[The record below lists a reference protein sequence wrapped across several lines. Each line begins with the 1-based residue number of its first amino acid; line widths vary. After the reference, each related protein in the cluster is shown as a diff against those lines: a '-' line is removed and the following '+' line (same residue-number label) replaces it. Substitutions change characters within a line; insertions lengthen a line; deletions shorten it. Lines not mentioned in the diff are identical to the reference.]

1 MKSPIGLDTVQ
12 SQALAAELNRLLA
25 SYQILY
31 MNVRGFHWNIRG
43 NQFFELH
50 LKFEE
55 IYNDLLLKVDA
66 LAERILTLD
75 GVPCTA
81 SATTSRCPPSP
92 SRRGC
97 DGRACVE
104 SLLESF
110 RELLVAQRRILR
122 QAAEAGDEGT
132 ASILSDYA
140 AAGEAGLDAAR
151 LPGLMT
157 LGPDAHA
164 PARIIVPC
172 CCKPELSLLLS
183 TRLPPDSGGFLYLI
197 CINEKLIGKLNAY

>member
-12 SQALAAELNRLLA
+12 SQALAAELNKLLA

-75 GVPCTA
+75 GVPLHSFSDYLNV
-81 SATTSRCPPSP
+81 SAISEQK
-92 SRRGC
+92 GLH

-110 RELLVAQRRILR
+110 RELLVAQRRILG
-122 QAAEAGDEGT
+122 QAADAGDEGT
-132 ASILSDYA
+132 ASILSDY
-140 AAGEAGLDAAR
+140 
-151 LPGLMT
+151 
-157 LGPDAHA
+157 
-164 PARIIVPC
+164 VQQQ
-172 CCKPELSLLLS
+172 
-183 TRLPPDSGGFLYLI
+183 
-197 CINEKLIGKLNAY
+197 EKLVWMLRAYLA

>member
-1 MKSPIGLDTVQ
+1 MLKSPIGLDTVQ
-12 SQALAAELNRLLA
+12 SQALAAELNKLLA

-75 GVPCTA
+75 GVPLHSFSDYIKV
-81 SATTSRCPPSP
+81 SAIPEQK
-92 SRRGC
+92 GLH

-110 RELLVAQRRILR
+110 RELLVAQRRILA

-132 ASILSDYA
+132 ASILSDY
-140 AAGEAGLDAAR
+140 
-151 LPGLMT
+151 
-157 LGPDAHA
+157 
-164 PARIIVPC
+164 VQQQ
-172 CCKPELSLLLS
+172 
-183 TRLPPDSGGFLYLI
+183 
-197 CINEKLIGKLNAY
+197 EKLVWMLRAYLA

>member
-1 MKSPIGLDTVQ
+1 MKSPIGLDSVQ
-12 SQALAAELNRLLA
+12 SQALAAELNKLLA

-75 GVPCTA
+75 GVPMHSFSDYLKV
-81 SATTSRCPPSP
+81 SAIAEQKDMH
-92 SRRGC
+92 

-110 RELLVAQRRILR
+110 RELLIAQRRILG
-122 QAAEAGDEGT
+122 QAADAGDEGT
-132 ASILSDYA
+132 ASILSDY
-140 AAGEAGLDAAR
+140 
-151 LPGLMT
+151 
-157 LGPDAHA
+157 
-164 PARIIVPC
+164 VQQQ
-172 CCKPELSLLLS
+172 
-183 TRLPPDSGGFLYLI
+183 
-197 CINEKLIGKLNAY
+197 EKLVWMLRAYLA

>member
-12 SQALAAELNRLLA
+12 SQALAAELNKLLA

-75 GVPCTA
+75 GVPMHSFSDYLKV
-81 SATTSRCPPSP
+81 SAIPEQK
-92 SRRGC
+92 GLHY
-97 DGRACVE
+97 GRACVE

-110 RELLVAQRRILR
+110 RELLVAQRRILG
-122 QAAEAGDEGT
+122 QAGDAGDEGT
-132 ASILSDYA
+132 ASILSDY
-140 AAGEAGLDAAR
+140 
-151 LPGLMT
+151 
-157 LGPDAHA
+157 
-164 PARIIVPC
+164 VQQQ
-172 CCKPELSLLLS
+172 
-183 TRLPPDSGGFLYLI
+183 
-197 CINEKLIGKLNAY
+197 EKLVWMLRAYLA

>member
-1 MKSPIGLDTVQ
+1 MKSPIGLDTAQ
-12 SQALAAELNRLLA
+12 SQALAAELNKLLA

-75 GVPCTA
+75 GVPMHSFSDYLKV
-81 SATTSRCPPSP
+81 SAIPEQK
-92 SRRGC
+92 GLH

-110 RELLVAQRRILR
+110 RELLVAQRRILG
-122 QAAEAGDEGT
+122 QAAEAGDVGT
-132 ASILSDYA
+132 THGVGNVLRKAVHRKEADRCAVERGY
-140 AAGEAGLDAAR
+140 GE
-151 LPGLMT
+151 
-157 LGPDAHA
+157 H
-164 PARIIVPC
+164 
-172 CCKPELSLLLS
+172 
-183 TRLPPDSGGFLYLI
+183 
-197 CINEKLIGKLNAY
+197 

>member
-1 MKSPIGLDTVQ
+1 MMKSPIGLDTVQ
-12 SQALAAELNRLLA
+12 SQALAAELNNLLA

-75 GVPCTA
+75 GVPLHSFSDYIKV
-81 SATTSRCPPSP
+81 SAIPEQK
-92 SRRGC
+92 GLH

-110 RELLVAQRRILR
+110 RELLVAQRRILG
-122 QAAEAGDEGT
+122 QAADAGDEGT
-132 ASILSDYA
+132 ASILSDY
-140 AAGEAGLDAAR
+140 
-151 LPGLMT
+151 
-157 LGPDAHA
+157 
-164 PARIIVPC
+164 VQQQ
-172 CCKPELSLLLS
+172 
-183 TRLPPDSGGFLYLI
+183 
-197 CINEKLIGKLNAY
+197 EKLVWMLRAYLA

>member
-12 SQALAAELNRLLA
+12 SQALAAELNKLLA

-31 MNVRGFHWNIRG
+31 LNVRGFHWNIRG

-75 GVPCTA
+75 GVPLHSFSDYIKV
-81 SATTSRCPPSP
+81 SAIPEQK
-92 SRRGC
+92 GLH

-110 RELLVAQRRILR
+110 RELLVAQRRILG
-122 QAAEAGDEGT
+122 QAADAGDEGT
-132 ASILSDYA
+132 ASILSDY
-140 AAGEAGLDAAR
+140 
-151 LPGLMT
+151 
-157 LGPDAHA
+157 
-164 PARIIVPC
+164 VQQQ
-172 CCKPELSLLLS
+172 
-183 TRLPPDSGGFLYLI
+183 
-197 CINEKLIGKLNAY
+197 EKLVWMLRAYLA

>member
-1 MKSPIGLDTVQ
+1 MKSPIGLDTAQ
-12 SQALAAELNRLLA
+12 SQALAAELNKLLA

-75 GVPCTA
+75 GVPMHSFSDYLKV
-81 SATTSRCPPSP
+81 SAIPEQK
-92 SRRGC
+92 GLH

-104 SLLESF
+104 SLLENF
-110 RELLVAQRRILR
+110 RELLVAQRRILG

-132 ASILSDYA
+132 ASILSDY
-140 AAGEAGLDAAR
+140 
-151 LPGLMT
+151 
-157 LGPDAHA
+157 
-164 PARIIVPC
+164 VQQQ
-172 CCKPELSLLLS
+172 
-183 TRLPPDSGGFLYLI
+183 
-197 CINEKLIGKLNAY
+197 EKLVWMLRAYLA

>member
-12 SQALAAELNRLLA
+12 SQALAAELNKLLA

-75 GVPCTA
+75 GVPLHSFSDYIKV
-81 SATTSRCPPSP
+81 SAIPEQK
-92 SRRGC
+92 GLH

-104 SLLESF
+104 SLMESF
-110 RELLVAQRRILR
+110 RELLVAQRRILA

-132 ASILSDYA
+132 ASILSDY
-140 AAGEAGLDAAR
+140 
-151 LPGLMT
+151 
-157 LGPDAHA
+157 
-164 PARIIVPC
+164 VQQQ
-172 CCKPELSLLLS
+172 
-183 TRLPPDSGGFLYLI
+183 
-197 CINEKLIGKLNAY
+197 EKLVWMLRAYLD

>member
-12 SQALAAELNRLLA
+12 SQALAAELNKLLA

-75 GVPCTA
+75 GVPLHSFSDYIKV
-81 SATTSRCPPSP
+81 SAIPEQK
-92 SRRGC
+92 GLH

-110 RELLVAQRRILR
+110 RELLVAQRRILS
-122 QAAEAGDEGT
+122 QAADAGDEGT
-132 ASILSDYA
+132 ASILSDY
-140 AAGEAGLDAAR
+140 
-151 LPGLMT
+151 
-157 LGPDAHA
+157 
-164 PARIIVPC
+164 VQQQ
-172 CCKPELSLLLS
+172 
-183 TRLPPDSGGFLYLI
+183 
-197 CINEKLIGKLNAY
+197 EKLVWMLRAYLA

>member
-12 SQALAAELNRLLA
+12 SQALAAELNKLLA

-75 GVPCTA
+75 GVPLHSFSDYIKV
-81 SATTSRCPPSP
+81 SAIPEQK
-92 SRRGC
+92 GLH

-110 RELLVAQRRILR
+110 RELLVAQRRILA

-132 ASILSDYA
+132 ASILSDY
-140 AAGEAGLDAAR
+140 
-151 LPGLMT
+151 
-157 LGPDAHA
+157 
-164 PARIIVPC
+164 VQQQ
-172 CCKPELSLLLS
+172 
-183 TRLPPDSGGFLYLI
+183 
-197 CINEKLIGKLNAY
+197 EKLVWMLRAYLA

>member
-1 MKSPIGLDTVQ
+1 MKSPIGLDTAQ
-12 SQALAAELNRLLA
+12 SQALAAELNKLLA

-75 GVPCTA
+75 DVPMHSFSDYLKV
-81 SATTSRCPPSP
+81 SAIPEQK
-92 SRRGC
+92 GLH

-110 RELLVAQRRILR
+110 RELLVAQRRILG

-132 ASILSDYA
+132 ASILSDY
-140 AAGEAGLDAAR
+140 
-151 LPGLMT
+151 
-157 LGPDAHA
+157 
-164 PARIIVPC
+164 VQQQ
-172 CCKPELSLLLS
+172 
-183 TRLPPDSGGFLYLI
+183 
-197 CINEKLIGKLNAY
+197 EKLVWMLRAYLA

>member
-12 SQALAAELNRLLA
+12 SQALAAELNKLLA

-75 GVPCTA
+75 GVPLHSFSDYIKV
-81 SATTSRCPPSP
+81 SAIPEQK
-92 SRRGC
+92 GLH

-110 RELLVAQRRILR
+110 RELLVAQRRILG

-132 ASILSDYA
+132 ASILSDY
-140 AAGEAGLDAAR
+140 
-151 LPGLMT
+151 
-157 LGPDAHA
+157 
-164 PARIIVPC
+164 VQQQ
-172 CCKPELSLLLS
+172 
-183 TRLPPDSGGFLYLI
+183 
-197 CINEKLIGKLNAY
+197 EKLVWMLRAYLA

>member
-1 MKSPIGLDTVQ
+1 PIGLDTAQ
-12 SQALAAELNRLLA
+12 SQALAAELNKLLA

-75 GVPCTA
+75 GVPMHSFSDYLKV
-81 SATTSRCPPSP
+81 SAIPEQK
-92 SRRGC
+92 GLH

-110 RELLVAQRRILR
+110 RELLVAQRRILG

-132 ASILSDYA
+132 ASILSDY
-140 AAGEAGLDAAR
+140 
-151 LPGLMT
+151 
-157 LGPDAHA
+157 
-164 PARIIVPC
+164 VQQQ
-172 CCKPELSLLLS
+172 
-183 TRLPPDSGGFLYLI
+183 
-197 CINEKLIGKLNAY
+197 EKLVWMLRAYLA

>member
-1 MKSPIGLDTVQ
+1 MKSPIGLDTAQ
-12 SQALAAELNRLLA
+12 SQALTAELNKLLA

-75 GVPCTA
+75 GVPMHSFSEYLKV
-81 SATTSRCPPSP
+81 SAIPEQK
-92 SRRGC
+92 GLH

-104 SLLESF
+104 SLLDSF
-110 RELLVAQRRILR
+110 RELLVAQRRILG

-132 ASILSDYA
+132 ASILSDY
-140 AAGEAGLDAAR
+140 
-151 LPGLMT
+151 
-157 LGPDAHA
+157 
-164 PARIIVPC
+164 VQQQ
-172 CCKPELSLLLS
+172 
-183 TRLPPDSGGFLYLI
+183 
-197 CINEKLIGKLNAY
+197 EKLVWMLRAYLA

>member
-1 MKSPIGLDTVQ
+1 MKSPIGLDTAQ
-12 SQALAAELNRLLA
+12 SQALAAELNKLLA

-75 GVPCTA
+75 GVPMHISSDYLKV
-81 SATTSRCPPSP
+81 SAIQEQK
-92 SRRGC
+92 GLH

-104 SLLESF
+104 SLLDSF
-110 RELLVAQRRILR
+110 RELLVAQRRILG

-132 ASILSDYA
+132 ASILSDY
-140 AAGEAGLDAAR
+140 
-151 LPGLMT
+151 
-157 LGPDAHA
+157 
-164 PARIIVPC
+164 VQQQ
-172 CCKPELSLLLS
+172 
-183 TRLPPDSGGFLYLI
+183 
-197 CINEKLIGKLNAY
+197 EKLVWMLRAYLA

>member
-1 MKSPIGLDTVQ
+1 MKSPIGLDTAQ
-12 SQALAAELNRLLA
+12 SQALAAELNKLLA

-66 LAERILTLD
+66 LAERFLTLD
-75 GVPCTA
+75 GVPMHSFSDYLKV
-81 SATTSRCPPSP
+81 SAIPEQK
-92 SRRGC
+92 GLH

-110 RELLVAQRRILR
+110 CELLVAQRRILG

-132 ASILSDYA
+132 ASILSDY
-140 AAGEAGLDAAR
+140 
-151 LPGLMT
+151 
-157 LGPDAHA
+157 
-164 PARIIVPC
+164 VQQQ
-172 CCKPELSLLLS
+172 
-183 TRLPPDSGGFLYLI
+183 
-197 CINEKLIGKLNAY
+197 EKLVWMLRAYLA

>member
-12 SQALAAELNRLLA
+12 SQALAAELNKLLA

-75 GVPCTA
+75 GVPLHSFSDYLKV
-81 SATTSRCPPSP
+81 SAIPEQK
-92 SRRGC
+92 GLH

-110 RELLVAQRRILR
+110 RELLVAQRRILG

-132 ASILSDYA
+132 ASILSDY
-140 AAGEAGLDAAR
+140 
-151 LPGLMT
+151 
-157 LGPDAHA
+157 
-164 PARIIVPC
+164 VQQQ
-172 CCKPELSLLLS
+172 
-183 TRLPPDSGGFLYLI
+183 
-197 CINEKLIGKLNAY
+197 EKLVWMLRAYLA

>member
-1 MKSPIGLDTVQ
+1 MKSPIGLDTAQ
-12 SQALAAELNRLLA
+12 SQALAAELNKLLA
-25 SYQILY
+25 RYQILY

-75 GVPCTA
+75 GVPMHSFSDYLKV
-81 SATTSRCPPSP
+81 SAIPEQK
-92 SRRGC
+92 GLH

-110 RELLVAQRRILR
+110 RELLVAQRRILG

-132 ASILSDYA
+132 ASILSDY
-140 AAGEAGLDAAR
+140 
-151 LPGLMT
+151 
-157 LGPDAHA
+157 
-164 PARIIVPC
+164 VQQQ
-172 CCKPELSLLLS
+172 
-183 TRLPPDSGGFLYLI
+183 
-197 CINEKLIGKLNAY
+197 EKLVWMLRAYLA

>member
-12 SQALAAELNRLLA
+12 SQALAAELNKLLA

-75 GVPCTA
+75 GVPMHSFSDYLKV
-81 SATTSRCPPSP
+81 SAIPEQK
-92 SRRGC
+92 GLH

-110 RELLVAQRRILR
+110 RELLVAQRRILGH
-122 QAAEAGDEGT
+122 AAEAGDEGT
-132 ASILSDYA
+132 ASILSDY
-140 AAGEAGLDAAR
+140 
-151 LPGLMT
+151 
-157 LGPDAHA
+157 
-164 PARIIVPC
+164 VQQQ
-172 CCKPELSLLLS
+172 
-183 TRLPPDSGGFLYLI
+183 
-197 CINEKLIGKLNAY
+197 EKLVWMLRAYLA

>member
-12 SQALAAELNRLLA
+12 SQALAAELNKLLA
-25 SYQILY
+25 SYRILY

-75 GVPCTA
+75 GVPLHSFSDYLKV
-81 SATTSRCPPSP
+81 SAIPEQK
-92 SRRGC
+92 GLH

-110 RELLVAQRRILR
+110 RELLVAQRRILG
-122 QAAEAGDEGT
+122 QAADAGDEGT
-132 ASILSDYA
+132 ASILSDY
-140 AAGEAGLDAAR
+140 
-151 LPGLMT
+151 
-157 LGPDAHA
+157 
-164 PARIIVPC
+164 VQQQ
-172 CCKPELSLLLS
+172 
-183 TRLPPDSGGFLYLI
+183 
-197 CINEKLIGKLNAY
+197 EKLVWMLRAYLA

>member
-1 MKSPIGLDTVQ
+1 MKSPIGLDTAQ
-12 SQALAAELNRLLA
+12 SQTLAAELNKLLA

-75 GVPCTA
+75 GVPMHSFSDYLKV
-81 SATTSRCPPSP
+81 SAIPEQK
-92 SRRGC
+92 GLH

-110 RELLVAQRRILR
+110 RELLVAQRRILG

-132 ASILSDYA
+132 ASILSDY
-140 AAGEAGLDAAR
+140 
-151 LPGLMT
+151 
-157 LGPDAHA
+157 
-164 PARIIVPC
+164 VQQQ
-172 CCKPELSLLLS
+172 
-183 TRLPPDSGGFLYLI
+183 
-197 CINEKLIGKLNAY
+197 EKLVWMLRAYLA

>member
-1 MKSPIGLDTVQ
+1 MKSPIGLDTAQ
-12 SQALAAELNRLLA
+12 SQALAAELNKLLA

-75 GVPCTA
+75 GVPTHSFSDYLKV
-81 SATTSRCPPSP
+81 SAIPEQK
-92 SRRGC
+92 GLH

-110 RELLVAQRRILR
+110 RELLVAQRRILG

-132 ASILSDYA
+132 ASILSDY
-140 AAGEAGLDAAR
+140 
-151 LPGLMT
+151 
-157 LGPDAHA
+157 
-164 PARIIVPC
+164 VQQQ
-172 CCKPELSLLLS
+172 
-183 TRLPPDSGGFLYLI
+183 
-197 CINEKLIGKLNAY
+197 EKLVWMLRAYLA

>member
-12 SQALAAELNRLLA
+12 SQALAAELNKLLA

-75 GVPCTA
+75 GIPLHSFSDYLNV
-81 SATTSRCPPSP
+81 SAIPEQK
-92 SRRGC
+92 GLH

-110 RELLVAQRRILR
+110 RELLVAQRRILG
-122 QAAEAGDEGT
+122 QAADAGDEGT
-132 ASILSDYA
+132 ASILSDY
-140 AAGEAGLDAAR
+140 
-151 LPGLMT
+151 
-157 LGPDAHA
+157 
-164 PARIIVPC
+164 VQQQ
-172 CCKPELSLLLS
+172 
-183 TRLPPDSGGFLYLI
+183 
-197 CINEKLIGKLNAY
+197 EKLVWMLRAYLA

>member
-12 SQALAAELNRLLA
+12 SQALAAELNKLLA

-43 NQFFELH
+43 HQFFELH

-75 GVPCTA
+75 GVPLHSFSDYLKV
-81 SATTSRCPPSP
+81 SAIPEQK
-92 SRRGC
+92 GLY

-110 RELLVAQRRILR
+110 RELLVAQRRILG
-122 QAAEAGDEGT
+122 QAADAGDEGT
-132 ASILSDYA
+132 ASILSDY
-140 AAGEAGLDAAR
+140 
-151 LPGLMT
+151 
-157 LGPDAHA
+157 
-164 PARIIVPC
+164 VQQQ
-172 CCKPELSLLLS
+172 
-183 TRLPPDSGGFLYLI
+183 
-197 CINEKLIGKLNAY
+197 EKLVWMLRAYLA

>member
-1 MKSPIGLDTVQ
+1 MKSPIGLDTAQ
-12 SQALAAELNRLLA
+12 SQALAAELNKLLA

-75 GVPCTA
+75 GVPMHSFSDYLKV
-81 SATTSRCPPSP
+81 SAIPEQK
-92 SRRGC
+92 GLH

-110 RELLVAQRRILR
+110 RELLVAQRRILG
-122 QAAEAGDEGT
+122 QAADAGDEGT
-132 ASILSDYA
+132 ASILSDY
-140 AAGEAGLDAAR
+140 
-151 LPGLMT
+151 
-157 LGPDAHA
+157 
-164 PARIIVPC
+164 VQQQ
-172 CCKPELSLLLS
+172 
-183 TRLPPDSGGFLYLI
+183 
-197 CINEKLIGKLNAY
+197 EKLVWMLRAYLA

>member
-1 MKSPIGLDTVQ
+1 MKSPIGLDSVQ
-12 SQALAAELNRLLA
+12 SQALAAELNKLLA

-75 GVPCTA
+75 GVPMHSFSDYLKVSSIA
-81 SATTSRCPPSP
+81 EQKDMH
-92 SRRGC
+92 

-110 RELLVAQRRILR
+110 RELLIAQRRILG
-122 QAAEAGDEGT
+122 QAADAGDEGT
-132 ASILSDYA
+132 ASILSDY
-140 AAGEAGLDAAR
+140 
-151 LPGLMT
+151 
-157 LGPDAHA
+157 
-164 PARIIVPC
+164 IQQQ
-172 CCKPELSLLLS
+172 
-183 TRLPPDSGGFLYLI
+183 
-197 CINEKLIGKLNAY
+197 EKLVWMLRAYLA

>member
-1 MKSPIGLDTVQ
+1 MKSPIGLDTAQ
-12 SQALAAELNRLLA
+12 SQALAAELNKLLA

-75 GVPCTA
+75 GVPMHSFSDYLKV
-81 SATTSRCPPSP
+81 SAIPEQK
-92 SRRGC
+92 GLH

-104 SLLESF
+104 SLLDSF
-110 RELLVAQRRILR
+110 RELLVAQRRILG

-132 ASILSDYA
+132 AAILSDY
-140 AAGEAGLDAAR
+140 
-151 LPGLMT
+151 
-157 LGPDAHA
+157 
-164 PARIIVPC
+164 VQQQ
-172 CCKPELSLLLS
+172 
-183 TRLPPDSGGFLYLI
+183 
-197 CINEKLIGKLNAY
+197 EKLVWMLRAYLA

>member
-1 MKSPIGLDTVQ
+1 MKSPIGLDTAQ
-12 SQALAAELNRLLA
+12 SQALAAELNKLLA

-75 GVPCTA
+75 GVPMHSFSDYLKV
-81 SATTSRCPPSP
+81 SAIPEQK
-92 SRRGC
+92 GLH

-110 RELLVAQRRILR
+110 RELLVAQRRILG

-132 ASILSDYA
+132 TSILSDY
-140 AAGEAGLDAAR
+140 
-151 LPGLMT
+151 
-157 LGPDAHA
+157 
-164 PARIIVPC
+164 VQQQ
-172 CCKPELSLLLS
+172 
-183 TRLPPDSGGFLYLI
+183 
-197 CINEKLIGKLNAY
+197 EKLVWMLRAYLA

>member
-12 SQALAAELNRLLA
+12 SQALAAELNKLLA

-75 GVPCTA
+75 GVPLHSFSDYLNV
-81 SATTSRCPPSP
+81 SAIAEQK
-92 SRRGC
+92 GLH

-110 RELLVAQRRILR
+110 RELLVAQRRILV
-122 QAAEAGDEGT
+122 QAADAGDEGT
-132 ASILSDYA
+132 ASILSDY
-140 AAGEAGLDAAR
+140 
-151 LPGLMT
+151 
-157 LGPDAHA
+157 
-164 PARIIVPC
+164 VQQQ
-172 CCKPELSLLLS
+172 
-183 TRLPPDSGGFLYLI
+183 
-197 CINEKLIGKLNAY
+197 EKLVWMLRAYLA

>member
-12 SQALAAELNRLLA
+12 SQALADELNKLLA

-75 GVPCTA
+75 VVPLHSFSDYLNI
-81 SATTSRCPPSP
+81 SAIPEQK
-92 SRRGC
+92 GLH

-110 RELLVAQRRILR
+110 RELLVAQRRILG
-122 QAAEAGDEGT
+122 QAADAGDEGT
-132 ASILSDYA
+132 ASLLSDY
-140 AAGEAGLDAAR
+140 
-151 LPGLMT
+151 
-157 LGPDAHA
+157 
-164 PARIIVPC
+164 VQQQ
-172 CCKPELSLLLS
+172 
-183 TRLPPDSGGFLYLI
+183 
-197 CINEKLIGKLNAY
+197 EKLVWMLRAYLA

>member
-12 SQALAAELNRLLA
+12 SQALAAELNKLLA

-75 GVPCTA
+75 GVPLHSFSDYLNV
-81 SATTSRCPPSP
+81 SAMAEQK
-92 SRRGC
+92 GLH

-110 RELLVAQRRILR
+110 RELLVAQRRILG
-122 QAAEAGDEGT
+122 QAADAGDEGT
-132 ASILSDYA
+132 ASILSDY
-140 AAGEAGLDAAR
+140 
-151 LPGLMT
+151 
-157 LGPDAHA
+157 
-164 PARIIVPC
+164 VQQQ
-172 CCKPELSLLLS
+172 
-183 TRLPPDSGGFLYLI
+183 
-197 CINEKLIGKLNAY
+197 EKLVWMLRAYLA

>member
-1 MKSPIGLDTVQ
+1 MKSPIGLDTIQ
-12 SQALAAELNRLLA
+12 SQALAAELNKLLA

-75 GVPCTA
+75 GVPLHSFSDYLKV
-81 SATTSRCPPSP
+81 SAIPEQK
-92 SRRGC
+92 GLH

-110 RELLVAQRRILR
+110 RDLLVAQRRILG
-122 QAAEAGDEGT
+122 QAADAGDEGT
-132 ASILSDYA
+132 ASILSDY
-140 AAGEAGLDAAR
+140 
-151 LPGLMT
+151 
-157 LGPDAHA
+157 
-164 PARIIVPC
+164 VQQQ
-172 CCKPELSLLLS
+172 
-183 TRLPPDSGGFLYLI
+183 
-197 CINEKLIGKLNAY
+197 EKLVWMLRAYLA

>member
-1 MKSPIGLDTVQ
+1 MKSPIGLETVQ
-12 SQALAAELNRLLA
+12 SQALAAELNKLLA

-75 GVPCTA
+75 GVPLHSFSDYLNV
-81 SATTSRCPPSP
+81 SAIAEQK
-92 SRRGC
+92 GLH

-110 RELLVAQRRILR
+110 RELLVAQRRILG
-122 QAAEAGDEGT
+122 QAADAGDEGT
-132 ASILSDYA
+132 ASILSDY
-140 AAGEAGLDAAR
+140 
-151 LPGLMT
+151 
-157 LGPDAHA
+157 
-164 PARIIVPC
+164 VQQQ
-172 CCKPELSLLLS
+172 
-183 TRLPPDSGGFLYLI
+183 
-197 CINEKLIGKLNAY
+197 EKLVWMLRAYLA

>member
-75 GVPCTA
+75 GVPLHSFSDYIKV
-81 SATTSRCPPSP
+81 SAIPEQK
-92 SRRGC
+92 GLH

-110 RELLVAQRRILR
+110 RELLVAQRRILG
-122 QAAEAGDEGT
+122 QAADAGDEGT
-132 ASILSDYA
+132 ASILSDY
-140 AAGEAGLDAAR
+140 
-151 LPGLMT
+151 
-157 LGPDAHA
+157 
-164 PARIIVPC
+164 VQQQ
-172 CCKPELSLLLS
+172 
-183 TRLPPDSGGFLYLI
+183 
-197 CINEKLIGKLNAY
+197 EKLVWMLRAYLA

>member
-1 MKSPIGLDTVQ
+1 MKNPIGLDTAQ
-12 SQALAAELNRLLA
+12 SQALAAELNKLLA

-75 GVPCTA
+75 GVPMHSFSDYLKV
-81 SATTSRCPPSP
+81 SAIPEQK
-92 SRRGC
+92 GLH

-110 RELLVAQRRILR
+110 RELLVAQRRILG

-132 ASILSDYA
+132 ASILSDY
-140 AAGEAGLDAAR
+140 
-151 LPGLMT
+151 
-157 LGPDAHA
+157 
-164 PARIIVPC
+164 VQQQ
-172 CCKPELSLLLS
+172 
-183 TRLPPDSGGFLYLI
+183 
-197 CINEKLIGKLNAY
+197 EKLVWMLRAYLA